1 VPRASGRGVEAEAR
15 RKEWFESNG
24 WEFTLNVDPD
34 KLALLSYETVS
45 DVNGRTEQTWDKHD
59 AFVAF
64 VGTPEGP
71 LRTAEY
77 DKMICDAL
85 LAAFGKRTTNS
96 TIKMYETVRIQVNG
110 SDKIFDDVSG
120 VAGPGPTRSRGHDF
134 DSS

>member
-1 VPRASGRGVEAEAR
+1 M
-15 RKEWFESNG
+15 
-24 WEFTLNVDPD
+24 
-34 KLALLSYETVS
+34 S

-77 DKMICDAL
+77 DKMIFDAL
-85 LAAFGKRTTNS
+85 LAAFGKPTTNS
-96 TIKMYETVRIQVNG
+96 SIKMYETERIQVNG

-120 VAGPGPTRSRGHDF
+120 VAGPGPTSSESRA
-134 DSS
+134 S